1 MGQPGFFAFLRKA
14 GYVGAITTKL
24 PIKISTLSIE
34 LNMLIHKAAAKEF
47 GNEQKDP
54 EERRRIRSER
64 FQTRFIKFFITL
76 TKLITDIIMMAKSES
91 EIDAL
96 IIVADG
102 PVPISKMNQ
111 QRQRRYTSKLL
122 DDKEKIFDHNA
133 ITPGTPFM
141 QLVDENLMSW
151 IKENSDIFPK
161 KTIYSNHLIEGEG
174 EHKIYQ
180 IIRSQFSSEIGAH
193 VIYGV
198 DADLIM
204 LSTISPIENIYLI
217 REDQWNRTDILNFNI
232 FKSILNNEHIS
243 PEDFVIMFYLIGN
256 DFIPG
261 IVSLN
266 IFSRESMLDMINIY
280 KKVKEENP
288 GFSLYKEKSINW
300 EHFKIFIRYLAIEES
315 NFLVKKKKAS
325 YKNPFPALD
334 SSLRESQEILS
345 DKGER
350 VVIKNYEIDYNKF
363 RSLWYQKTSVYGVE
377 VDQEY
382 VNQMCIWYLSG
393 ITWILKY
400 YQEGAPG
407 VNVRWYY
414 PYYYAPLLTDLF
426 TTLESFQPETWT
438 QYPLDN
444 KYSIV
449 NPLVQMLYVMPR
461 ASVGWM
467 VDKLMYLV
475 IPEASPLSNVF
486 NVNVAIDV
494 EGKNED
500 FMGTV
505 IVAFPNIEEIENV
518 ITFGDFKSTLENL
531 KSDVF
536 LFENQSEQRR
546 HPRGARGGF
555 RGNFRGQ
562 RGRDR
567 GRRPQEREPGEK
579 TEDL

>member
-24 PIKISTLSIE
+24 PRKISTLSIE

-47 GNEQKDP
+47 GNEQRDP

-64 FQTRFIKFFITL
+64 FEMRFVNFFITL
-76 TKLITDIIMMAKSES
+76 TKLIVDIIRMARTES

-141 QLVDENLMSW
+141 QLVDKKLMSW
-151 IKENSDIFPK
+151 IQENSEILPK
-161 KTIYSNHLIEGEG
+161 KTIYSNHLVEGEG

-180 IIRSQFSSEIGAH
+180 IIRSEFSSEIGAH

-232 FKSILNNEHIS
+232 FKNILENEHIS

-280 KKVKEENP
+280 KKIKEENP
-288 GFSLYKEKSINW
+288 GFSICKENFINW
-300 EHFKIFIRYLAIEES
+300 EDFKIFIKYLAVEES

-334 SSLRESQEILS
+334 SSLRESQEIQTER
-345 DKGER
+345 GER

-363 RSLWYQKTSVYGVE
+363 RSLWYQKTSVYGIE

-407 VNVRWYY
+407 INVRWYY

-444 KYSIV
+444 KYLIT
-449 NPLVQMLYVMPR
+449 NPLVQMLYVMPK

-475 IPEASPLSNVF
+475 IPEASRLSNVF
-486 NVNVAIDV
+486 NVNVQVDV

-518 ITFGDFKSTLENL
+518 IAFGDFKNTLENL

-536 LFENQSEQRR
+536 LFENQGEQR
-546 HPRGARGGF
+546 HHFRGARGGF

-562 RGRDR
+562 RGRGR
-567 GRRPQEREPGEK
+567 GRRPQEKESSEK